1 MTAQLS
7 IVKPETPENKIVL
20 GLHNITFAEY
30 FEFSRAFIMNDL
42 DTAYR
47 LAQKFI
53 ASWSYPVSL
62 ELPDALSELSV
73 PDSSAVLHT
82 IRSTTEGLLEAIPT
96 DGVLVDLSG
105 WNTKRF
111 LELNRLRASGEYTV
125 YEPMLHEIATMEDT
139 DPDKPLT
146 LFQGFAILKAVNDK
160 YAALLTGKN

>member
-1 MTAQLS
+1 MTAQLTV
-7 IVKPETPENKIVL
+7 VKPETPEHKIVL

-30 FEFSRAFIMNDL
+30 FDFSRAFMSNDL

-62 ELPDALSELSV
+62 EQPDALGELSME
-73 PDSSAVLHT
+73 DSSKVLYT
-82 IRSTTEGLLEAIPT
+82 IRTSTEGLLEDIST
-96 DGVLVDLSG
+96 EGVIIDLSV

-111 LELNRLRASGEYTV
+111 LELNRLRAEGKVQE
-125 YEPMLHEIATMEDT
+125 YEPMLHEIAAMEGT
-139 DPDKPLT
+139 AVGTPLS

-160 YAALLTGKN
+160 YAKLLTGKN